1 MKFVWYSVGTAV
13 RGYMEGAIPRYDN
26 QPPPM
31 ASVTYVLLKHFS
43 RRVLQIKESLRC
55 KLSLLILHFTRARIL
70 FITLMILQFY
80 APSQSGHYILIG
92 RVAELGSLLSGAKM
106 AMKIFVKR
114 VFTIFASNASFLRVI
129 ANLQN

>member
-1 MKFVWYSVGTAV
+1 MKLVWYSVGTVV

-55 KLSLLILHFTRARIL
+55 KLSLLILYFTRVRIL
-70 FITLMILQFY
+70 FTTL
-80 APSQSGHYILIG
+80 
-92 RVAELGSLLSGAKM
+92 
-106 AMKIFVKR
+106 
-114 VFTIFASNASFLRVI
+114 TT
-129 ANLQN
+129 

>member
-1 MKFVWYSVGTAV
+1 MKLVWYSVGTAV

-55 KLSLLILHFTRARIL
+55 KLSLLILHFTRTRIL
-70 FITLMILQFY
+70 FITL
-80 APSQSGHYILIG
+80 
-92 RVAELGSLLSGAKM
+92 
-106 AMKIFVKR
+106 
-114 VFTIFASNASFLRVI
+114 TI
-129 ANLQN
+129 